1 MVDNEKYIKEAEAIE
16 GGFLDLGFEKYL
28 VRLEIVGQE
37 DGPTII
43 RSTIEYKVDA
53 EHASNASLVSTGALA
68 TIADAITKYIKEQK
82 NPKQAAE
89 QTSEEQAPRL
99 SQPKEKKGKRKKI
112 APGPTCQPLPSLL
125 SVFRSARRG
134 TRRPSPASIL
144 VPHAGNPRVPC
155 RLFTLLL
162 ASPYPRPTGPRSP
175 SNPSPLPPLL
185 PSP

>member
-1 MVDNEKYIKEAEAIE
+1 MVDNEKYIKEAEVIE

-99 SQPKEKKGKRKKI
+99 SQPKEKKRQKKKNR
-112 APGPTCQPLPSLL
+112 ARAHLSAPSLSPLCFPLGAPRHALPVAGVESRSTCWQSSRAVPPLHSSPRL
-125 SVFRSARRG
+125 SLSAPD
-134 TRRPSPASIL
+134 RPS
-144 VPHAGNPRVPC
+144 
-155 RLFTLLL
+155 
-162 ASPYPRPTGPRSP
+162 
-175 SNPSPLPPLL
+175 LPFKP
-185 PSP
+185 